1 MATSD
6 KTEVQPP
13 MVHTV
18 TTVQY
23 TKQDVCDIIDHLVDA
38 GIKLVTAVQKVTS
51 KDDLL
56 RAATR
61 DD

>member
-1 MATSD
+1 MPTSD
-6 KTEVQPP
+6 NTELQAP

-23 TKQDVCDIIDHLVDA
+23 TKSDICDIIDHLVDG
-38 GIKLVTAVQKVTS
+38 GIKLVTAVQKVIS
-51 KDDLL
+51 KDELL

-61 DD
+61 EE

>member
-6 KTEVQPP
+6 KLEVQPP

-23 TKQDVCDIIDHLVDA
+23 TKSDICDIIDHLVDG
-38 GIKLVTAVQKVTS
+38 GIKLVTAVQKVIS
-51 KDDLL
+51 KDELL

-61 DD
+61 AE